1 MKKRTMAGGLLAI
14 GLIGGGAAWG
24 VQTDK
29 IQAEV
34 PSVDVK
40 LTMEEA
46 KAIAEKETKAVVK
59 SIELEREWNGIVYE
73 VDTDSD
79 DIDIDGNTG
88 EILKTERDDHD
99 DNDDFDDNNEAVN
112 VTVTQEEAIAAA
124 KKKVKGNVT
133 NVELDD
139 GRYEIEIRNG
149 KTETDVYVHG
159 ATGEVTVGETDT
171 DD

>member
-14 GLIGGGAAWG
+14 GLIGGGAVWG

-40 LTMEEA
+40 LMMEEA

-59 SIELEREWNGIVYE
+59 SIELEREWNGLVYE

-99 DNDDFDDNNEAVN
+99 DNNEVVN

-139 GRYEIEIRNG
+139 GRYEIEVRNG

>member
-1 MKKRTMAGGLLAI
+1 MKKRTMAGGLLVL
-14 GLIGGGAAWG
+14 GLISGGAVWG

-34 PSVDVK
+34 PGLDAK

-46 KAIAEKETKAVVK
+46 KTIAEKETKAVVE
-59 SIELEREWNGIVYE
+59 SIELEREWNGFIYE
-73 VDTDSD
+73 VDTDSG

-88 EILKTERDDHD
+88 KVLKTERDDHD
-99 DNDDFDDNNEAVN
+99 DDDFDDHNEAVN
-112 VTVTQEEAIAAA
+112 VTVTQEEAIKAA

-133 NVELDD
+133 DVELDD
-139 GRYEIEIRNG
+139 GGYEMEIRDG
-149 KTETDVYVHG
+149 KIETDVYVHG
-159 ATGEVTVGETDT
+159 ATGEVTIGETDT